1 MAWPLVSMVIMME
14 ADIVAVRQRARHLA
28 ELLNFERQDQTRIA
42 TAVSEIARN
51 AYSYANGG
59 RVEFILLETT
69 SPQMLL
75 IRISDRGP
83 GIADLDRVLEGR
95 FQSTV
100 GMGLGITGARRLLD
114 HFKIESSTAGTVVEL
129 GHRLP
134 PRVPVVTREMLPPI
148 VAALK
153 SDKVD
158 DPLAALRDQNRELMQ
173 SMEEIRRR
181 QEEAAE
187 LNSELGDTNRGVVA
201 LYAELDERAE
211 QLRRASESK
220 SRFLSNMSHEFRTPL
235 TSIMALSR
243 LLLDGV
249 DGELNTEQLKQIGYI
264 RKSAEDLLELVN
276 DLLDLAKV
284 EAGRIE
290 LRLAEFNVADL
301 FGGLR
306 GSLKPLRD
314 KEVALIFDPATDLP
328 ALYSDEGKVTQVL
341 RNFISNALKFTQ
353 SGEVHV
359 SAHYDSREARITFA
373 VADTGIGIA
382 PEDQERIFEEFT
394 QIDGELQKAAKG
406 TGLGL
411 PLTRKLAELMKGEV
425 WVESEVG
432 RGSTFYLTIPVEL
445 PGRPVAGAVAAADP
459 TRKKVLLIDDD
470 ETFRY
475 VLRQI
480 VHHDGRYDIIEAVDG
495 EQGLRSIEDQSPD
508 VVVLDLQMPRL
519 DGFAVLEKIRSNAA
533 TRALPVII
541 STSLQLDDET
551 MMRLPAH
558 TPILS
563 KQMLSREQVLSML
576 LAATGD

>member
-1 MAWPLVSMVIMME
+1 MAWPIVGMVIKVE

-28 ELLNFERQDQTRIA
+28 QLLNFERQDQTRIA

-51 AYSYANGG
+51 AYSYATGG
-59 RVEFILLETT
+59 RVEFSLLATNP
-69 SPQMLL
+69 PQMLL

-83 GIADLDRVLEGR
+83 GIADLDGVLEGR
-95 FQSTV
+95 FQSAA
-100 GMGLGITGARRLLD
+100 GMGVGISGARRLLD
-114 HFKIESSTAGTVVEL
+114 HFRIQSGGEGTTVEL

-134 PRVPVVTREMLPPI
+134 QRAPGVTRETLASI

-173 SMEEIRRR
+173 SLEEIRRR
-181 QEEAAE
+181 QEEAAQ

-211 QLRRASESK
+211 QLRHASDSK

-249 DGELNTEQLKQIGYI
+249 DGELNVEQLKQIGYI

-284 EAGRIE
+284 EAGKIE

-314 KEVALIFDPATDLP
+314 KEVALIFDPAADLP

-353 SGEVHV
+353 QGEVHV
-359 SAHYDSREARITFA
+359 SAHYDSRAGRITFA

-382 PEDQERIFEEFT
+382 LEDQERIFEEFT

-432 RGSTFYLTIPVEL
+432 RGSTFYLAIPVEL
-445 PGRPVAGAVAAADP
+445 PGRPIPGAAVEA

-495 EQGLRSIEDQSPD
+495 EQGWRSIQDHSPD
-508 VVVLDLQMPRL
+508 IVVLDLQMPRL

-533 TRALPVII
+533 TRALPVIV
-541 STSLQLDDET
+541 STSLQLDDAA

-576 LAATGD
+576 LAAGD

>member
-1 MAWPLVSMVIMME
+1 MAWPIVSMVITVE

-51 AYSYANGG
+51 AYSYANSG
-59 RVEFILLETT
+59 RVEFVLLETS
-69 SPQMLL
+69 SPQTLL

-114 HFKIESSTAGTVVEL
+114 HFKIESSAAGTSVEL

-134 PRVPVVTREMLPPI
+134 TRAPAVTREMLAPI

-153 SDKVD
+153 SDNAD

-173 SMEEIRRR
+173 SLEEIRRR
-181 QEEAAE
+181 QDEAAE

-284 EAGRIE
+284 EAGKIE
-290 LRLAEFNVADL
+290 LRLADFNVADL

-328 ALYSDEGKVTQVL
+328 TLYSDEGKVTQIL
-341 RNFISNALKFTQ
+341 RNFISNALKFTPK
-353 SGEVHV
+353 GEVHV

-394 QIDGELQKAAKG
+394 QIDGELQRAAKG

-425 WVESEVG
+425 WAESEVG
-432 RGSTFYLTIPVEL
+432 RGSTFYLTIPAEL
-445 PGRPVAGAVAAADP
+445 PGRPVEGAVATADS
-459 TRKKVLLIDDD
+459 TRKKVLVIDDD

-475 VLRQI
+475 VLHQI
-480 VHHDGRYDIIEAVDG
+480 VHHDGRYDIIEAVNG
-495 EQGLRSIEDQSPD
+495 EEGLRSIQDQSPD

-519 DGFAVLEKIRSNAA
+519 DGFAVLEKIRSDAA
-533 TRALPVII
+533 TRTLPVII
-541 STSLQLDDET
+541 STSLQLDDEA

>member
-1 MAWPLVSMVIMME
+1 MAWPIVSMVIKVE

-51 AYSYANGG
+51 AYSYAHGG
-59 RVEFILLETT
+59 RVEFILLATN
-69 SPQMLL
+69 SPPMLL
-75 IRISDRGP
+75 IRIVDRGP
-83 GIADLDRVLEGR
+83 GIADLDLVLEGR
-95 FQSTV
+95 FQSTA
-100 GMGLGITGARRLLD
+100 GMGLGIAGARRLLD
-114 HFKIESSTAGTVVEL
+114 HFKIESSAEGTVLEL

-134 PRVPVVTREMLPPI
+134 PRVPVVTRDTLAPI

-173 SMEEIRRR
+173 SLEEIRRR
-181 QEEAAE
+181 QDEAAE

-211 QLRRASESK
+211 QLRQASESK

-249 DGELNTEQLKQIGYI
+249 DGELNAEQLKQIGYI
-264 RKSAEDLLELVN
+264 RKAAEDLLELVN

-284 EAGRIE
+284 EAGKIE
-290 LRLAEFNVADL
+290 LRLSEFNVAEL
-301 FGGLR
+301 FGSLR
-306 GSLKPLRD
+306 GALKPLRD
-314 KEVALIFDPATDLP
+314 KEIALIFDPATDLP
-328 ALYSDEGKVTQVL
+328 TLYSDEGKVTQVL

-353 SGEVHV
+353 TGEVHV

-382 PEDQERIFEEFT
+382 AADQERIFEEFT

-411 PLTRKLAELMKGEV
+411 PLTRKLAELLKGEV
-425 WVESEVG
+425 WVESELG
-432 RGSTFYLTIPVEL
+432 RGSTFYLTIPIEL
-445 PGRPVAGAVAAADP
+445 SARPLAGAAATAEP
-459 TRKKVLLIDDD
+459 RRKKVLLIDDD

-475 VLRQI
+475 VLHQI
-480 VHHDGRYDIIEAVDG
+480 VRHDGRYDIIEAVDG
-495 EQGLRSIEDQSPD
+495 EQGLRSIQDQSPD
-508 VVVLDLQMPRL
+508 VVVLDLQMPRI
-519 DGFAVLEKIRSNAA
+519 DGFAVLEKIRNDPA

-541 STSLQLDDET
+541 STSLQLDDEA

>member
-1 MAWPLVSMVIMME
+1 MAWPIVGMVIKVE

-28 ELLNFERQDQTRIA
+28 QLLNFERQDQTRIA

-51 AYSYANGG
+51 AYSYATGG
-59 RVEFILLETT
+59 RVEFSLLETR

-83 GIADLDRVLEGR
+83 GIADLDGVLEGR
-95 FQSTV
+95 FQSAA
-100 GMGLGITGARRLLD
+100 GMGVGISGARRLLD
-114 HFKIESSTAGTVVEL
+114 HFKIQSGSEGTTVEL

-134 PRVPVVTREMLPPI
+134 QRAPGVTRATLASI

-173 SMEEIRRR
+173 SLEEIRRR
-181 QEEAAE
+181 QEEAAQ

-211 QLRRASESK
+211 QLRQASDSK

-249 DGELNTEQLKQIGYI
+249 DGELNVEQLKQIGYI

-284 EAGRIE
+284 EAGKIE

-314 KEVALIFDPATDLP
+314 KEVALIFDPAADLP

-341 RNFISNALKFTQ
+341 RNFISNALKFTRQ
-353 SGEVHV
+353 GEVHV
-359 SAHYDSREARITFA
+359 SAHYDSRAARIIFA

-382 PEDQERIFEEFT
+382 LQDQERIFEEFT

-432 RGSTFYLTIPVEL
+432 RGSTFYLAIPVEL
-445 PGRPVAGAVAAADP
+445 PGRHIPGAAATAEAP
-459 TRKKVLLIDDD
+459 RKKVLLIDDD

-495 EQGLRSIEDQSPD
+495 EQGWRSIQDHSPD
-508 VVVLDLQMPRL
+508 IVVLDLQMPRL
-519 DGFAVLEKIRSNAA
+519 DGFAVLEKIRSHAA
-533 TRALPVII
+533 TRALPVIV
-541 STSLQLDDET
+541 STSLQLDDAT
-551 MMRLPAH
+551 MLRLPAH

-576 LAATGD
+576 LAAGD

>member
-1 MAWPLVSMVIMME
+1 MTWPIVSMAIELE

-28 ELLNFERQDQTRIA
+28 QLLNFERQDQTRIA

-51 AYSYANGG
+51 AYSYAGG
-59 RVEFILLETT
+59 GGVEFILLEANT
-69 SPQMLL
+69 PQMLV
-75 IRISDRGP
+75 IRVSDRGP
-83 GIADLDRVLEGR
+83 GIADLDQVLEGR
-95 FQSTV
+95 YQSSV
-100 GMGLGITGARRLLD
+100 GMGLGIIGARRLLD
-114 HFKIESSTAGTVVEL
+114 HFEIQSGAAGTVVEL

-134 PRVPVVTREMLPPI
+134 SRAPAVTRKTLSSI
-148 VAALK
+148 ASALK
-153 SDKVD
+153 NDPVD
-158 DPLAALRDQNRELMQ
+158 DPLAALRDQNRELLQ
-173 SMEEIRRR
+173 SLEEIRRR
-181 QEEAAE
+181 QDEADE
-187 LNSELGDTNRGVVA
+187 LNRELGDTNRGVVA

-211 QLRRASESK
+211 QLRLASDSK

-249 DGELNTEQLKQIGYI
+249 DGDLNAEQLKQIGYI

-284 EAGRIE
+284 EAGKIE
-290 LRLAEFNVADL
+290 VRPGEFSVANL

-306 GSLKPLRD
+306 GALRPLRD
-314 KEVALIFDPATDLP
+314 KAVALVFEAAADLP
-328 ALYSDEGKVTQVL
+328 MLHTDEAKVTQVL
-341 RNFISNALKFTQ
+341 RNFISNALKFTPK
-353 SGEVHV
+353 GEVHV
-359 SAHYDSREARITFA
+359 SAHHDSRLARITFA

-382 PEDQERIFEEFT
+382 PQDQDRIFEEFT
-394 QIDGELQKAAKG
+394 QIDGDLQKAAKG

-425 WVESEVG
+425 WVESELG
-432 RGSTFYLTIPVEL
+432 RGSTFYLTIPVEFA
-445 PGRPVAGAVAAADP
+445 PRPAVGSPATAAS

-480 VHHDGRYDIIEAVDG
+480 VHHDGRYEIIEAVDG
-495 EQGLRSIEDQSPD
+495 EQGLRCIRDEAPD
-508 VVVLDLQMPRL
+508 AVMLDLRMPKL
-519 DGFAVLEKIRSNAA
+519 DGFEVLEKIRGSAA
-533 TRALPVII
+533 TRALPVIVA
-541 STSLQLDDET
+541 TSLQLDDGA
-551 MMRLPAH
+551 MARLPAS

-576 LAATGD
+576 LAAIGD

>member
-1 MAWPLVSMVIMME
+1 MAWPIVSMVIKVE

-28 ELLNFERQDQTRIA
+28 QLVNFERQDQTRIA

-100 GMGLGITGARRLLD
+100 GMGVGITGARRLLD
-114 HFKIESSTAGTVVEL
+114 HFKIQSSAAGTEVEL

-134 PRVPVVTREMLPPI
+134 PRAPVVTREMLALI

-173 SMEEIRRR
+173 SLEEIRRR
-181 QEEAAE
+181 QDEAAQ

-211 QLRRASESK
+211 QLRQASESK

-243 LLLDGV
+243 LLVDGV
-249 DGELNTEQLKQIGYI
+249 DGELNAEQLKQIGYI

-284 EAGRIE
+284 EAGKIE
-290 LRLAEFNVADL
+290 LRLAEFNVADV
-301 FGGLR
+301 FAGLR
-306 GSLKPLRD
+306 GALKPLRD

-328 ALYSDEGKVTQVL
+328 ALYSDEGKVTQIL
-341 RNFISNALKFTQ
+341 RNFISNALKFTPK
-353 SGEVHV
+353 GEVHV
-359 SAHYDSREARITFA
+359 SAHHDSREARITFA

-382 PEDQERIFEEFT
+382 LKDQERVFEEFT
-394 QIDGELQKAAKG
+394 QIDGELQKATKG

-432 RGSTFYLTIPVEL
+432 RGSTFYLTVPVEL
-445 PGRPVAGAVAAADP
+445 PGRPDAAATAPAEP

-495 EQGLRSIEDQSPD
+495 EQGLRSIQDQSPD
-508 VVVLDLQMPRL
+508 IVVLDLQMPRL

-551 MMRLPAH
+551 MMRLPTH

-576 LAATGD
+576 IAATGD